1 MSPLFGGPGQRL
13 LCGRVIPIGAV
24 SVANP
29 AFQNFENFVQSVD
42 YNISARDQL
51 RGRYIYNKLDKVD
64 QAANLSAFYTIT
76 PSRFHLFTLS
86 EYHTFSPSVINE
98 FRVGFNRYFNTLP
111 DGNFK
116 YPGLDAFPNLIMLDL
131 GGNGLQIGPD
141 SQAPQFTIQ
150 NLYQGVDNVSWTK
163 GAHTLKFGGEYR
175 WYISPQSFTQRQR
188 GDYNYN
194 STEKFLEDISPDN
207 FGERSKGS
215 VTYYGNQKAVYWYAN
230 DNWKVNNHLTLNLG
244 IRYEYTTVSSSE
256 AQQTL
261 NAISN
266 TPSIIVPGAVN
277 QPLVF
282 DAPRAPR
289 NNWAPRV
296 GFAFSQEAM
305 APPRFAAAS
314 VWPTMC
320 FTTTSGFSP
329 CLRRSAPRVMST

>member
-1 MSPLFGGPGQRL
+1 M
-13 LCGRVIPIGAV
+13 
-24 SVANP
+24 
-29 AFQNFENFVQSVD
+29 
-42 YNISARDQL
+42 
-51 RGRYIYNKLDKVD
+51 
-64 QAANLSAFYTIT
+64 SAFYTIE
-76 PSRFHLFTLS
+76 PFRFHLFTLG

-116 YPGLDAFPNLIMLDL
+116 YPGLDAFPNLILLDL
-131 GGNGLQIGPD
+131 GGNGLQLGPD

-188 GDYNYN
+188 GDYDYN
-194 STEKFLEDISPDN
+194 STQLFLEDFSPDN
-207 FGERSKGS
+207 FGERSAGS

-230 DNWKVNNHLTLNLG
+230 DNWKVNQHLALNLG
-244 IRYEYTTVSSSE
+244 IRYEYTTVSTSE
-256 AQQTL
+256 AQQSL

-277 QPLVF
+277 QPLLF
-282 DAPRAPR
+282 SAPRAPK

-296 GFAFSQEAM
+296 GFAYSPGSNGSHLDSWRFRFS
-305 APPRFAAAS
+305 
-314 VWPTMC
+314 
-320 FTTTSGFSP
+320 
-329 CLRRSAPRVMST
+329 LRRALRQHRDPGGASSDRRNP

>member
-1 MSPLFGGPGQRL
+1 MRGGDRPDRCGFGRKS
-13 LCGRVIPIGAV
+13 RV
-24 SVANP
+24 S
-29 AFQNFENFVQSVD
+29 ELHELRSECD

-51 RGRYIYNKLDKVD
+51 RGRYIYNKVDKID
-64 QAANLSAFYTIT
+64 QAANLSAFYTIE
-76 PSRFHLFTLS
+76 PFRFHLFTLG

-111 DGNFK
+111 DGNFA
-116 YPGLDAFPNLIMLDL
+116 YPGLDAFPNLILLDL

-194 STEKFLEDISPDN
+194 STQLFLEDFSPDN
-207 FGERSKGS
+207 FGERSAGS
-215 VTYYGNQKAVYWYAN
+215 ITYYGNQKAVYWYVN
-230 DNWKVNNHLTLNLG
+230 DNWKVDNHLTLNLG
-244 IRYEYTTVSSSE
+244 IRYDYTTVSTSE
-256 AQQTL
+256 AQQSL

-266 TPSIIVPGAVN
+266 TPSIIVPGSVN
-277 QPLVF
+277 QPLLF
-282 DAPRAPR
+282 PRRGLPR
-289 NNWAPRV
+289 TTGLRALASPSRR
-296 GFAFSQEAM
+296 EAT
-305 APPRFAAAS
+305 APPQFAAAS

-320 FTTTSGFSP
+320 FTTISGSWQ
-329 CLRRSAPRVMST
+329 CLLRSAPLMMST